1 MEERTPDRRE
11 VLTTGAVVAAGLL
24 AGCAGGDGGDGGGE
38 SPTPTDEGE
47 ETTTETTTEAGG
59 NETGGNETGGNETGG
74 GGEQPSFDGWLADT
88 SNYDGVE
95 DVTGQ
100 EGATVMVGAE
110 GNGGNLAFEPAAV
123 RIDAGTT
130 VTWEWTGQGGSH
142 NVKHQDGN
150 FESEYHDQEGATF
163 EHTFEE
169 AGTYKYLCVPHQ
181 SQGMKGVVVVE

>member
-24 AGCAGGDGGDGGGE
+24 AGCAGGDGGGGDGEGNEGGDE

-47 ETTTETTTEAGG
+47 ETTTEATTEDGG
-59 NETGGNETGGNETGG
+59 ENESGG
-74 GGEQPSFDGWLADT
+74 GGEQPSFDGWLSDT

-95 DVTGQ
+95 DATGQ
-100 EGATVMVGAE
+100 DGATVMVGAE
-110 GNGGNLAFEPAAV
+110 GNGGNIAFEPAAV
-123 RIDAGTT
+123 RIDAGAT

-142 NVKHQDGN
+142 NVKHQNDD
-150 FESEYHDQEGATF
+150 FESEYYDQEGETF
-163 EHTFEE
+163 EYTFEE
-169 AGTYKYLCVPHQ
+169 AGTYNYLCVPHQ